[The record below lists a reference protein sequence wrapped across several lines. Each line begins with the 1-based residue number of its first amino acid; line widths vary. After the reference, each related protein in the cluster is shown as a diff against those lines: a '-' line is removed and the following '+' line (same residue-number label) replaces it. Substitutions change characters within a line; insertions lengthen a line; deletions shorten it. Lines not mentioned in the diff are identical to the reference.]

1 MRASALLLF
10 AVAFSSFASESEIQR
25 ALIERDQR
33 TAEFAAGVNR
43 RALEDFHYRQLQLRP
58 YDRERVARER
68 EAFVLRLAPPQAS
81 SGSDPDLKPLPLPGG
96 PKHLVQPI
104 PSQGVGG

>member
-1 MRASALLLF
+1 MRWGWLLLTIPGI
-10 AVAFSSFASESEIQR
+10 AFPDEISR

-33 TAEFAAGVNR
+33 TAEFAAGANR
-43 RALEDFHYRQLQLRP
+43 AALEGFHYRQMQLRP
-58 YDRERVARER
+58 VDRERVARER
-68 EAFVLRLAPPQAS
+68 EAFVLQLPPPKPNPVS
-81 SGSDPDLKPLPLPGG
+81 VSKPLPLPGG